1 MHPKQEALRF
11 IRELAGRRVTYDTGL
26 MEVAEEIPGGLEVL
40 VERIQ
45 DEFGVELPEEL
56 VLEADT
62 VGDLC
67 RLVAH
72 ALTTAAETGP
82 DGPVWEA
89 REL

>member
-1 MHPKQEALRF
+1 MNPRQEALRF
-11 IRELAGRRVTYDTGL
+11 VRELAGRRITYDTGL

-72 ALTTAAETGP
+72 ATAPAAGTGP
-82 DGPVWEA
+82 DASTWEA
-89 REL
+89 RER

>member
-1 MHPKQEALRF
+1 MQPKQEALRF

-26 MEVAEEIPGGLEVL
+26 MEVAEQIPGGLEVL

-72 ALTTAAETGP
+72 ALTAAAEMGP